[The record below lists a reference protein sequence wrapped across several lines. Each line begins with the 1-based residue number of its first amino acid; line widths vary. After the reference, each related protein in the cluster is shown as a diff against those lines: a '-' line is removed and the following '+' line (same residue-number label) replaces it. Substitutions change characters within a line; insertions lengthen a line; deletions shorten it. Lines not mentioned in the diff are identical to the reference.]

1 MCDRPLLGLRVVVS
15 WGVYI
20 GHYEGCAC
28 LIRVIWLAMKVQG
41 YVGSMRVRVQRRYE
55 GCRIVGLRVV

>member
-1 MCDRPLLGLRVVVS
+1 MS

-20 GHYEGCAC
+20 GHYEGYAC